1 MTKQPQAPRITV
13 ESFFGAELRPV
24 INVKAD
30 SLDNLPLDTA
40 SAMLDRLKAA
50 IAYAKS
56 IAGDLPEGIVT
67 DDFEV
72 YVSVAVDFVGIDRIG
87 EQPVISIT
95 DAGRYLDQMQIP
107 DAERLC
113 ERLNAAVTHAKS
125 LQQPATGE

>member
-1 MTKQPQAPRITV
+1 MTKQPQATRITV

-30 SLDNLPLDTA
+30 SLDYLTLETA
-40 SAMLDRLKAA
+40 SGMLDRLKSA

-72 YVSVAVDFVGIDRIG
+72 YVTVEVDFVSIDRIS

-107 DAERLC
+107 YAERLY
-113 ERLNAAVTHAKS
+113 ERLNAAVSHAKS
-125 LQQPATGE
+125 LQQPAMGE